1 MNSSTGPLITQLKAP
16 AGICIVLMPGTA
28 GEVLKTNSI
37 MRCPFDKVTLSAGIP
52 FTVKSLASR
61 VAGSTGSLTST
72 VKSAG
77 CTEMIAPQVRKGRL
91 VTEQGV
97 AVSEA
102 AAARNVT
109 MAMMNVVPRLMISFI
124 ISFSLSCREKS
135 GPVVET
141 TGILHI

>member
-28 GEVLKTNSI
+28 GELLKTNSI
-37 MRCPFDKVTLSAGIP
+37 VRFPFAKVMLSAGIP

-61 VAGSTGSLTST
+61 VAGSTGSLTSR
-72 VKSAG
+72 VKRTGS
-77 CTEMIAPQVRKGRL
+77 TEMIAPQVKKGRV

-102 AAARNVT
+102 TPTNVIVAIIKVVARVIFN
-109 MAMMNVVPRLMISFI
+109 SI
-124 ISFSLSCREKS
+124 IALSLQCEAQKSVCRNRR
-135 GPVVET
+135 
-141 TGILHI
+141 